1 MVVSGLGRGE
11 GDADG
16 GTEEA
21 GELGAVPPTGAMPTP
36 AQTVPREGQM
46 GVARSY

>member
-1 MVVSGLGRGE
+1 MVVSGLGREE
-11 GDADG
+11 GDTDG

-21 GELGAVPPTGAMPTP
+21 GELGAAPPTGAMLTW
-36 AQTVPREGQM
+36 AQPVPREGQV